1 VVVDH
6 ADVLRLVAGGAVV
19 VDVLPAREY
28 ERSHIR
34 GAVHFPPARVIADAR
49 LRLPHEA
56 PIVVY
61 CRDTL

>member
-1 VVVDH
+1 M
-6 ADVLRLVAGGAVV
+6 V
-19 VDVLPAREY
+19 VDVLPGREY

-34 GAVHFPPARVIADAR
+34 GAVHLPLARVLADAR
-49 LRLPHEA
+49 IRLPREA

>member
-1 VVVDH
+1 
-6 ADVLRLVAGGAVV
+6 VV

-34 GAVHFPPARVIADAR
+34 GAVHFPLARVIADAR